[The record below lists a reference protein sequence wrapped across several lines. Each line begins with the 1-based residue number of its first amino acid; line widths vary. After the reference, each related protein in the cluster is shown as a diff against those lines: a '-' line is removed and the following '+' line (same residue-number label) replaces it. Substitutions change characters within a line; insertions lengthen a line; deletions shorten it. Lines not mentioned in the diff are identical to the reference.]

1 MKQLKAS
8 MPDELAERLEK
19 ASTKAGRSLS
29 AEICARIEASFAQ
42 EAVDKPT
49 RAFLDGLSLMP
60 AEIERETGA
69 NWHQHAGAHEVFTQA
84 ILSRL
89 EELKPKGSSAFG
101 DRPHA
106 TVDPTLLGSPL
117 GATIEYRLRKQPDFT
132 TSPTRQLLE
141 EEYRR
146 AKLYRHGM
154 AQAMQRGKSAPTILG
169 GAEKK
174 RGK

>member
-19 ASTKAGRSLS
+19 ACAISGRSLS
-29 AEICARIEASFAQ
+29 AEICARVEASFAH

-49 RAFLDGLSLMP
+49 RDFLGSVAAM
-60 AEIERETGA
+60 AVEIERETSA
-69 NWHQHAGAHEVFTQA
+69 VWHQHAGAHGALKQA

-89 EELKPKGSSAFG
+89 HLLKPRGATTFG

-106 TVDPTLLGSPL
+106 TFDNHDPRQVGQI
-117 GATIEYRLRKQPDFT
+117 IESRLQEEPNFT
-132 TSPTRQLLE
+132 NSPTRRFLE
-141 EEYRR
+141 EEHKRSR
-146 AKLYRHGM
+146 V
-154 AQAMQRGKSAPTILG
+154 TILTIPL
-169 GAEKK
+169 APDEQQELDQPKK